1 MYIILSIL
9 LVLAILYIVCVNTLD
24 KWRFRADRQYPY
36 VRELMDEWEQVTR
49 RLLDAAGGQVPD
61 VHVAG
66 QKHPWDAVAAAD
78 QLAARLPGS
87 GPVLPPLRSP
97 PGPPGRAG
105 GGARRLSGGLQR
117 AGPLLQQGSGPPC
130 GPAVGP
136 APGLAA
142 VAGPGLLPR
151 ALIAHRYS
159 TV

>member
-78 QLAARLPGS
+78 QLAAACQALDRSSSRCVTHLGRPAGREEELVVVLEVYNGLARSYNKALGRPVVRQLARLRGWQPW
-87 GPVLPPLRSP
+87 PALDFC
-97 PGPPGRAG
+97 PGR
-105 GGARRLSGGLQR
+105 
-117 AGPLLQQGSGPPC
+117 
-130 GPAVGP
+130 
-136 APGLAA
+136 
-142 VAGPGLLPR
+142 
-151 ALIAHRYS
+151 
-159 TV
+159 